1 MLAFIIF
8 GTRGIRSTIKQGAF
22 YCPQCQSEKNYKHKK
37 VTQFFTLYFIPL
49 IPLGNKGEYVECQT
63 CRNTYIE
70 RVLDIAPVLDIT
82 PKKAV
87 ASSTTEEQIERFGG
101 QSAQMGI
108 ASESAA
114 QTSTPAA
121 SQSTPAASSDT
132 SLIDQVKQLAEAEAA
147 LVAAQEKV
155 AAEKAEAEKPVDILS
170 EKQKAIKKVL
180 IMMILADGKVEDSE
194 ISMFHKVYRDVA
206 DSVVPDIYKEIE
218 EVRVENKAPRQYL
231 KQVSAYLNEEGKK
244 DIIKAAMMIA
254 ASDGDIDPS
263 EVRMVENFGK
273 ALELRTLEVREIIES
288 IKV

>member
-22 YCPQCQSEKNYKHKK
+22 HCPQCQSEKNYKHKK

-63 CRNTYIE
+63 CRNTYID

-121 SQSTPAASSDT
+121 SSDS
-132 SLIDQVKQLAEAEAA
+132 SLIDQVKHLAEAEAA
-147 LVAAQEKV
+147 LAAAQEKV
-155 AAEKAEAEKPVDILS
+155 AAEKSVNILS

>member
-87 ASSTTEEQIERFGG
+87 QSSSTAEQIERFGG
-101 QSAQMGI
+101 QGSQMGI
-108 ASESAA
+108 ASESTA
-114 QTSTPAA
+114 QTTAPA
-121 SQSTPAASSDT
+121 QSTPAASADT

-147 LVAAQEKV
+147 LAAAQAKV
-155 AAEKAEAEKPVDILS
+155 AAEKSEAEKPVDILS

-180 IMMILADGKVEDSE
+180 IMMILADGKVEDAE

-218 EVRVENKAPRQYL
+218 AVRVENKAPRQYL

-273 ALELRTLEVREIIES
+273 ALELRTLEVREIIDS